1 MRDGQAR
8 AARWGPPA
16 SWWRSRPG
24 TLPGAIADLDPVPPR
39 RPGRPSHELEAL
51 WRSRAPGG
59 TPLYVHFPYCA
70 AKCGYCDFF
79 SAAAEGHDTGAMVSA
94 ILAEARLR
102 APRAPRTVFLG
113 GGTPS
118 LLPIPELARLLDG
131 LEQVTGFRSSAV
143 EVTVECNPESLDR
156 DKAAALLEL
165 GATRL
170 SIGFQSLRDG
180 TLALFGR
187 VHDAAASFRA
197 FEAARAAGAGDLNVD
212 LIFAAPGQD
221 LEAWEHDL
229 SRVLEL
235 GPEHLSA
242 YDLTF
247 EEDTLFRR
255 LLEQG
260 RLRQAPEELELELFW
275 AARRLTAAAGLAAY
289 EVSNFARPGRECR
302 HNLGYWHNGDYLGL
316 GPSAVS
322 HHSGARLANLK
333 ALRGYQ
339 ERLGAGETCLA
350 SGERL
355 GALGRLGE
363 TWWLG
368 LRLAEGVDPARAR
381 ARAGLAELD
390 PVADPALAQARELA
404 GLGLLEERAS
414 RYRLTERGLPLAD
427 AVARRFLGVS
437 PG

>member
-1 MRDGQAR
+1 MENQRADPLLPR
-8 AARWGPPA
+8 AA
-16 SWWRSRPG
+16 
-24 TLPGAIADLDPVPPR
+24 TLLGAITPSDPVHTRPPE
-39 RPGRPSHELEAL
+39 PIAPELAAL
-51 WRSRAPGG
+51 WGRRAPEG

-79 SAAAEGHDTGAMVSA
+79 SVAAQGQDTGGMVEA
-94 ILAEARLR
+94 LLAEARLR
-102 APRAPRTVFLG
+102 APRRPGTVFVG

-118 LLPIPELARLLDG
+118 LLSIGELRRLLDG
-131 LEQVTGFRSSAV
+131 LDALTGFRASAH

-156 DKAAALLEL
+156 DKARALLDL

-187 VHDAAASFRA
+187 VHDAAMSFRA
-197 FEAARAAGAGDLNVD
+197 FEAAREAGARELNVD
-212 LIFAAPGQD
+212 LIFAAPGQSLAEWTAD
-221 LEAWEHDL
+221 LA
-229 SRVLEL
+229 RVLAL

-275 AARRLTAAAGLAAY
+275 ATRELAAAAGLVAY
-289 EVSNFARPGRECR
+289 EVSNFARPGQECR
-302 HNLGYWHNGDYLGL
+302 HNQNYWHNGDYLGI

-333 ALRGYQ
+333 VLRGYQ
-339 ERLGAGETCLA
+339 ERLTRGADCLA

-355 GALGRLGE
+355 GPHERLGE

-368 LRLAEGVDPARAR
+368 LRLAEGVDPLAARR
-381 ARAGLAELD
+381 RAGLEHLPAAE
-390 PVADPALAQARELA
+390 DPALTHARAFAHE
-404 GLGLLEERAS
+404 GLLEEHGS
-414 RYRLTERGLPLAD
+414 RYRLTHRGLPLAD
-427 AVARRFLGVS
+427 GVARQFLGGS
-437 PG
+437 AGAR